1 MEHYLRLMTG
11 NIQSVDSSEL
21 DIYINTVYSFKF
33 RLKLNLSI
41 DKELVMALGEALASN
56 STINRLL

>member
-1 MEHYLRLMTG
+1 MTG

-21 DIYINTVYSFKF
+21 DIYINTVYS
-33 RLKLNLSI
+33 LKLNLSI

>member
-1 MEHYLRLMTG
+1 MTG